1 MNINAKSNIGGLWD
15 VDFISTELTPNYMTN
30 LAYR

>member
-1 MNINAKSNIGGLWD
+1 MNISANNNIGGLLD